1 MRQMKDQEKNMDDFF
16 EETIDV
22 GESIDFMRYIRG
34 LVKRWWLVGGLFIAG
49 FTIGFFQ
56 VKKQKPMYEGEAW
69 ISFENIQGAIPA
81 NQIQNRIAKLRTRS
95 FSEEATAKLGLT
107 LQITNEPGQPGLLR
121 EDVFS
126 YFSTNNNPASGDYQL
141 RFIESGSCQ
150 IYYNSERI
158 EARTVQSCI
167 EDTIS
172 FNGISFKLN
181 PDIVPERRKID
192 FKINDFQGTVRSLI
206 ARTKVR
212 PTPDGSLMR
221 LTLQDGNARIAAKTV
236 NLLAELFVT
245 KSEDLRRE
253 ATRFNRE
260 FLEEQLELVKTDLD
274 RSDAQ
279 LRSFRGSFIQGLDQ
293 ETEAVVTRLS
303 TLQTRIAGIDFHIN
317 EMTSLLSKLDPSN
330 DGFDENI
337 PLAFVYREIGAH
349 QVFEND
355 PDMKIARD
363 GLRTLNAE
371 RDGLIGKGLPER
383 NPDVMEISEKIFLTE
398 ENIRQMAIKKINEL
412 KATRIE
418 LNSQMD
424 QQQNRLARLPD
435 EELRYI
441 RINRDRRAF
450 ESLYENLYNR
460 LKGAEITEAIPMERV
475 SIMDPA
481 VPSFVPVNAK
491 SQMLMI
497 WTLGGLV
504 LGIGLALILEMADK
518 SVRSS
523 DDVSSHLRLKILGT
537 IPKVKFDSY
546 ELQDSEKAK
555 SISSQIVT
563 HDYSPT
569 PVGEAYR
576 ALRTS
581 LLFSKS
587 IGSIKTL
594 VISSAAP
601 GEGKSF
607 TAANLTI
614 TMAQQK
620 SKTLL
625 VDADLRRG
633 VLHNTF
639 NCQKKPGLTNYL
651 TGVASLEDVFQETYI
666 PNLSLISCG
675 SMIPNP
681 SELLGS
687 ERMQKFVAG
696 ISNRFDMVVFDTP
709 PLLAASDAVILGTL
723 VDGVA
728 MVVRSGHTHR
738 DTIKR
743 KLELFQNVQA
753 RVLGA
758 ILNCAGVE
766 VAHEG
771 YSYYSY

>member
-1 MRQMKDQEKNMDDFF
+1 MKQ
-16 EETIDV
+16 
-22 GESIDFMRYIRG
+22 
-34 LVKRWWLVGGLFIAG
+34 A
-49 FTIGFFQ
+49 
-56 VKKQKPMYEGEAW
+56 
-69 ISFENIQGAIPA
+69 
-81 NQIQNRIAKLRTRS
+81 
-95 FSEEATAKLGLT
+95 
-107 LQITNEPGQPGLLR
+107 
-121 EDVFS
+121 
-126 YFSTNNNPASGDYQL
+126 
-141 RFIESGSCQ
+141 
-150 IYYNSERI
+150 
-158 EARTVQSCI
+158 
-167 EDTIS
+167 
-172 FNGISFKLN
+172 
-181 PDIVPERRKID
+181 
-192 FKINDFQGTVRSLI
+192 
-206 ARTKVR
+206 
-212 PTPDGSLMR
+212 
-221 LTLQDGNARIAAKTV
+221 
-236 NLLAELFVT
+236 
-245 KSEDLRRE
+245 
-253 ATRFNRE
+253 
-260 FLEEQLELVKTDLD
+260 LD
-274 RSDAQ
+274 RSDYE
-279 LRSFRGSFIQGLDQ
+279 LKSFRSSYLQGLDQ
-293 ETEAVVTRLS
+293 ETKETVNRING
-303 TLQTRIAGIDFHIN
+303 LQAQIN
-317 EMTSLLSKLDPSN
+317 NISFQKKELTSLLNKLDPSN
-330 DGFDENI
+330 ASFDETL
-337 PLAFVYREIGAH
+337 PLNFIYREIGNH
-349 QVFEND
+349 PVFAND
-355 PDMKIARD
+355 SEMNLTRE
-363 GLRTLNAE
+363 GLNNLMNQKNRLLTQ
-371 RDGLIGKGLPER
+371 GLPER
-383 NPDVMEISEKIFLTE
+383 NPEVEDLSDRIILAEEKIDQLASDKIKE
-398 ENIRQMAIKKINEL
+398 LENILIQMNNTMSEL
-412 KATRIE
+412 QRKLDI
-418 LNSQMD
+418 
-424 QQQNRLARLPD
+424 LPED
-435 EELRYI
+435 ELRFI
-441 RINRDRRAF
+441 RLNRDRRAN
-450 ESLYENLYNR
+450 EKLYENLLNR

-481 VPSFVPVNAK
+481 VPNFRPVSANK
-491 SQMLMI
+491 RQIFMI
-497 WTLGGLV
+497 WLMGFVFAGLGFAV
-504 LGIGLALILEMADK
+504 ILEMADK

-523 DDVSSHLRLKILGT
+523 DDVSHHLRLKILGT

-587 IGSIKTL
+587 IGQIRTL

-620 SKTLL
+620 TRTLL

-639 NCQKKPGLTNYL
+639 NCEKKSGLTNYL
-651 TGVASLEDVFQETYI
+651 TGVASFEEVLQETYI

-687 ERMQKFVAG
+687 ERMQKFVEG
-696 ISNRFDMVVFDTP
+696 ISKRFDMIVFDTP

-728 MVVRSGHTHR
+728 LVVRSGQTHR

-753 RVLGA
+753 RILGA

>member
-1 MRQMKDQEKNMDDFF
+1 MDEFF
-16 EETIDV
+16 EEPMEETA
-22 GESIDFMRYIRG
+22 SIDFMRYIRG
-34 LVKRWWLVGGLFIAG
+34 LLKRWWLVAVFFVVGFI
-49 FTIGFFQ
+49 ISY
-56 VKKQKPMYEGEAW
+56 VKVKSQKPLYESEAW
-69 ISFENIQGAIPA
+69 ISFDNIQGVIPDHL
-81 NQIQNRIAKLRTRS
+81 IQNRIAKLRSRS
-95 FSEEATAKLGLT
+95 FAEEAVAKLGLT
-107 LQITNEPGQPGLLR
+107 LTIKQGSNKQALLR

-126 YFSTNNNPASGDYQL
+126 YFATNRNPANGEYQL
-141 RFIESGSCQ
+141 RFMESGSCH
-150 IYYNSERI
+150 IYYNTDRI
-158 EARTVQSCI
+158 GVRTVQDCI
-167 EDTIS
+167 KDTVSI
-172 FNGISFKLN
+172 NGLYFKLN
-181 PDIVPERRKID
+181 PDIIKKQDGVHFQVK
-192 FKINDFQGTVRSLI
+192 DFQGTVRNLI
-206 ARTKVR
+206 GREKIR
-212 PTPDGSLMR
+212 PLPDGSLMKIV
-221 LTLQDGNARIAAKTV
+221 LQDGNPKIAARTV
-236 NLLAELFVT
+236 NMLAELFVQ
-245 KSEDLRRE
+245 KSEDLRRD
-253 ATRFNRE
+253 ATRFNRQY
-260 FLEEQLELVKTDLD
+260 LEEQLTLVKQALD
-274 RSDAQ
+274 QSDYE
-279 LRSFRGSFIQGLDQ
+279 LKSFRSSYLQGLDQ
-293 ETEAVVTRLS
+293 ETEETVNRVNA
-303 TLQTRIAGIDFHIN
+303 LQTQIHDIN
-317 EMTSLLSKLDPSN
+317 FQKKELTSLLNKLDPSN
-330 DGFDENI
+330 TNFDQTV
-337 PLAFVYREIGAH
+337 PLNFIYREIANH
-349 QVFEND
+349 SVFRNESEMNIT
-355 PDMKIARD
+355 KD
-363 GLRTLNAE
+363 GLNNLLNRKNLLLSE
-371 RDGLIGKGLPER
+371 GLPER
-383 NPDVMEISEKIFLTE
+383 NPEVEDLSDRIILAEEKIH
-398 ENIRQMAIKKINEL
+398 Q
-412 KATRIE
+412 
-418 LNSQMD
+418 
-424 QQQNRLARLPD
+424 LASDKL
-435 EELRYI
+435 EELDEKLKMMDERMDELQKKLVKLPEDELRFI
-441 RINRDRRAF
+441 RLNRDRRAN
-450 ESLYENLYNR
+450 ENLYENLLNR

-481 VPSFVPVNAK
+481 VPNFKPVSANKQQIFIIWLMAFVF
-491 SQMLMI
+491 
-497 WTLGGLV
+497 G
-504 LGIGLALILEMADK
+504 GIGLAILLEMADK
-518 SVRSS
+518 SVRNS
-523 DDVSSHLRLKILGT
+523 DDVSHHLRLKILGT

-587 IGSIKTL
+587 TGSIRTL

-607 TAANLTI
+607 TSANLTI

-620 SKTLL
+620 SRTLL

-651 TGVASLEDVFQETYI
+651 TGVVSLEDVLQETYI

-687 ERMQKFVAG
+687 ERMQKFVSG
-696 ISNRFDMVVFDTP
+696 ISKRFDMVVFDTP

-728 MVVRSGHTHR
+728 LVVRSGQTHR

-758 ILNCAGVE
+758 VLNCAGVE